1 MTDWFKHNPFLG
13 TLVSV
18 AALVL
23 LVGGYFVFSQASRL
37 DEEQTAFEEK
47 KMQLAR
53 LQGSKPFPDQA
64 NVESTEKEAGEAQ
77 ALLEKIAKSFQ
88 VETPP
93 DGPQAFQ
100 DMLSTMVKEISEAAA
115 AKGVTLPEDF
125 YLGFE
130 TYKTQPPPPGATA
143 QLALQLRSINAVAKT
158 LIDSKVGAL
167 GSITRA
173 PLPGETAPL
182 TSDAA
187 EEDNS
192 KKRAKKKDDEP
203 SFAMAPFDVNFTA
216 DQQSFRLA
224 FNRLLDISPP
234 IFVRLVAVA
243 NSQPVAPAKAAAEEP
258 AATPDQPGEPA
269 GIKPVL
275 GRETLMVDLRLA
287 SISSSAGHP

>member
-18 AALVL
+18 AAVVI
-23 LVGGYFVFSQASRL
+23 LVGGYLVFTQAARL
-37 DEEQTAFEEK
+37 GEEQAAFQEK
-47 KMQLAR
+47 KTQLAS

-64 NVESTEKEAGEAQ
+64 NAEATEKETGEAQ
-77 ALLEKIAKSFQ
+77 ALLEEIAKSFQ

-93 DGPQAFQ
+93 VGPQAFQ
-100 DMLSTMVKEISEAAA
+100 DMLSKMVKEISEAAA
-115 AKGVTLPEDF
+115 AKGVTLPEGF

-130 TYKTQPPPPGATA
+130 AYETQPPPPEATA
-143 QLALQLRSINAVAKT
+143 QLALQLRSIHAVAKT

-167 GSITRA
+167 GPITRA
-173 PLPGETAPL
+173 PLPGETEPPA
-182 TSDAA
+182 SDAA
-187 EEDNS
+187 GEDTD
-192 KKRAKKKDDEP
+192 KKRKKKKEEEP

-243 NSQPVAPAKAAAEEP
+243 NSQPLPPAKSAAEEP
-258 AATPDQPGEPA
+258 AAAPDQATEPT

-275 GRETLMVDLRLA
+275 GRETLTVDLRLA
-287 SISSSAGHP
+287 SISNSVRSP